1 MDKSSEMEGVFAP
14 SGGRLSIRLFRTGS
28 GDWTSLKSALVQ
40 LPNDVVNCV
49 LLNREIGEP
58 VIRQSSIAA
67 LRGATAYWPFA
78 CIALT
83 LAIPYPLLQR
93 ELPPSPPVL
102 AIQKPVEQP
111 LQEPLQEA
119 VQEPLKDPSRVQQ
132 ETVEQT
138 ASIGVPE
145 KAMPKSDA
153 EYKPEPVP
161 LSYLAYYAY
170 SEVPPD
176 IKPADTLL
184 NAFWQTPEGAPVD
197 EIDRAS
203 KAMGLDPVFMKAV
216 AKIESGFDPKQR
228 TGSYIGLFQ
237 LSHYEFD
244 KYGSGDIL
252 DARANA
258 VAAMYKFATAA
269 ILFEISTHKKATLYD
284 LYLIHQQG
292 TQGAAEHVSNPDRI
306 AWQSMCATDEG
317 RQKGEKWC
325 KRAIWQ
331 NTLPEVK
338 KIWKSVENMTS
349 AAFTAMWQDRVDLF
363 YSRYSQALTAAK

>member
-1 MDKSSEMEGVFAP
+1 V
-14 SGGRLSIRLFRTGS
+14 T
-28 GDWTSLKSALVQ
+28 
-40 LPNDVVNCV
+40 
-49 LLNREIGEP
+49 
-58 VIRQSSIAA
+58 RQSFIAA
-67 LRGATAYWPFA
+67 LRGARGYWPFA
-78 CIALT
+78 CITVA
-83 LAIPYPLLQR
+83 LAIPYPLLHR
-93 ELPPSPPVL
+93 ELPPLPPL
-102 AIQKPVEQP
+102 FTIQKPVQAPAQQP
-111 LQEPLQEA
+111 QESLQEPAQEP
-119 VQEPLKDPSRVQQ
+119 VQEPPKDPARVQAEPIDQ
-132 ETVEQT
+132 KVPVEQT
-138 ASIGVPE
+138 ASIGAPE
-145 KAMPKSDA
+145 KEIVKSA
-153 EYKPEPVP
+153 QESKPEPVP

-184 NAFWQTPEGAPVD
+184 NTFWATPEGTPVD
-197 EIDRAS
+197 EIERAS
-203 KAMGLDPVFMKAV
+203 KALGLDPVFMKAV

-244 KYGSGDIL
+244 RYGSGDII

-258 VAAMYKFATAA
+258 VAAAYKFTTAA
-269 ILFEISTHKKATLYD
+269 ILFEISTHKKPTLYD

-292 TQGAAEHVSNPDRI
+292 TQGAAEHVSHPDRI

-363 YSRYSQALTAAK
+363 YSRYTQAVTAQ